1 LHVANLVEN
10 PAPVAGFPTAEE
22 LRQLSLRALAQCGA
36 DVSTLTGA
44 LCPTTPITGTS
55 LHAVP
60 ASTPGDV
67 DAAVRRASEAFE
79 VWRTT
84 PAPSRGALLKRF
96 GQLLEEHID
105 DIATLITLEA
115 GKVPAEARGEVHEM
129 IEMCDVAL
137 GLSRQLNGRT
147 MPSQRPGFRLM
158 ESWHPLGVVTVIS
171 PFSFPAAVWSWS
183 APVALVC
190 GNPVIWKPSEQAPL
204 TALACGSLLDRAAAE
219 TGAPAGVSQVLTGA
233 ADTGRWLAEHS
244 GVALVNAS
252 GTTETG
258 RAIAPTVAA
267 RFGRSVLQL
276 SGNNASVITPSA
288 DLDLAAQGILAAAT
302 AAAGQRCTTMRRL
315 IAHHSVADAVLERVV
330 TAYGTLKIGSPLAP
344 ETRVGPLINHAA
356 YEAMTQACEEAQREG
371 GRLVTGGERLLA
383 DAAPNAFYVQPAV
396 VEMPNQDGVVQRET
410 VAPVLYVLRYDTLN
424 EAIALNNGVRQG
436 FTSSIYTRDQA
447 EMERFLAADG
457 SDCGIV
463 NVNMHTSGAEVG
475 TAFGGEK
482 ETGGGRQCGSDVWR
496 TYVRRVTSS
505 IG

>member
-1 LHVANLVEN
+1 MDFEY
-10 PAPVAGFPTAEE
+10 PALRAGFPAEQE
-22 LRQLSLRALAQCGA
+22 LQHLSLQALKRCGVDA
-36 DVSTLTGA
+36 TTLAGGGWS
-44 LCPTTPITGTS
+44 TTPITGAP
-55 LHAVP
+55 LHPVP
-60 ASTPGDV
+60 ATTPEDV
-67 DAAVRRASEAFE
+67 EVAVHRAGKAFE
-79 VWRTT
+79 AWRTT

-96 GQLLEEHID
+96 GQLLDEHID

-115 GKVPAEARGEVHEM
+115 GKVPSEARGEVHEM
-129 IEMCDVAL
+129 IEMCDLAL

-158 ESWHPLGVVTVIS
+158 ESWHPLGVVAVIS

-219 TGAPAGVSQVLTGA
+219 AGAPAGLNQVLPGG
-233 ADTGRWLAEHS
+233 ADTGRWLVEHP

-252 GTTETG
+252 GSTETG
-258 RAIAPTVAA
+258 RAIAPAVAA

-276 SGNNASVITPSA
+276 SGNNASIVTPSA
-288 DLDLAAQGILAAAT
+288 DLGLAVQGIVAAAT

-315 IAHHSVADAVLERVV
+315 ILHEGVADAVIERVV
-330 TAYGTLKIGSPLAP
+330 DAYGGLRIGSPLAP
-344 ETRVGPLINHAA
+344 ETRVGPLINGAA
-356 YEAMTQACEEAQREG
+356 YASMTQACEESQQEG
-371 GRLVTGGERLLA
+371 GRLVTGGERLFA
-383 DAAPNAFYVQPAV
+383 DAVPNAYYVRPAI

-410 VAPVLYVLRYDTLN
+410 VAPVLYVLRYNGMDQ
-424 EAIALNNGVRQG
+424 AIALNNGVRQG
-436 FTSSIYTRDQA
+436 FTSSIYTRDQGEA
-447 EMERFLAADG
+447 ERFLAADG

-482 ETGGGRQCGSDVWR
+482 ETGAGRQCGSDVWR
-496 TYVRRVTSS
+496 TYLRRVTSTIS
-505 IG
+505 